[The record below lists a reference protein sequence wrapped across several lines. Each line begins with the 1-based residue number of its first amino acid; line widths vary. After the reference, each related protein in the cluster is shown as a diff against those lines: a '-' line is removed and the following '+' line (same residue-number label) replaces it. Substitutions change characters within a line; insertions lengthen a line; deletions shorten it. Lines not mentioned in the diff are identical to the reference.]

1 MIEKST
7 ILEPFAAH
15 IATLTAF
22 PARLAALVTQLSDTQ
37 LHFRPDA
44 KEWSVLENI
53 GHLIEIDPLYVDRI
67 DRILSE
73 ECPVFAPFD
82 PDAGVRAADYQ
93 HQSLTELLA
102 TYSARRQS
110 TIDGLSTI
118 EPDELTRVGIHAK
131 FGEISVARLVE
142 LLAGHDEVHY
152 TQITKTFPR

>member
-1 MIEKST
+1 VEK
-7 ILEPFAAH
+7 FRAH

-22 PARLAALVTQLSDTQ
+22 PTRLTALVTPLTDAQLQ
-37 LHFRPDA
+37 FRPDE

-73 ECPVFAPFD
+73 ERPVFAPFD

-93 HQSLTELLA
+93 HKSLAELLA
-102 TYSARRQS
+102 TYVTQRQA

-131 FGEISVARLVE
+131 FGEVSVARLVE
-142 LLAGHDEVHY
+142 LLAGHDEIHY
-152 TQITKTFPR
+152 TQITNTIPR